1 MESLTTSRYS
11 LLYQAE
17 SWLARQV
24 GTDLLELRGNH
35 MTYLTEPARVAD
47 SLRLLRERSAEP
59 DTPPGINQPPGPA
72 SRSSIASTAKA
83 DQAFPPGS

>member
-1 MESLTTSRYS
+1 MESFTTSQYS

-24 GTDLLELRGNH
+24 GTDLLELPGNH

-47 SLRLLRERSAEP
+47 RP
-59 DTPPGINQPPGPA
+59 TPAAPGW
-72 SRSSIASTAKA
+72 
-83 DQAFPPGS
+83 